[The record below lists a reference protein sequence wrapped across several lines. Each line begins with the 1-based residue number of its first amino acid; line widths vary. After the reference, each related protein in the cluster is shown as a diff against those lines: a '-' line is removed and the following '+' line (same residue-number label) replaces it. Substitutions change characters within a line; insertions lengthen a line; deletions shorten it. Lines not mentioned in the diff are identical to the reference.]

1 MYTKY
6 FGFKEKPF
14 TLTPNPRFIFLS
26 KHHKEAFAHLLYGIN
41 SHYGFIELIGE
52 VGTGKTTVLRT
63 LLGQLQ
69 DKNYRTAL
77 IFNPSLTGVEL
88 LRSINTEFGI
98 DASSHYAN
106 ELLAVLNRFL
116 LEENTNART
125 VVLVIDEAQNLD
137 PATLEQIR
145 LISNLET
152 EDDKLI
158 QIVLAGQPELD
169 NLLSRPELRQ
179 INQRIAV
186 RYRLSP
192 ISMEETHA
200 YIRHRMEVA
209 GESGGVSFSRYTI
222 KYIYLYTRGVP
233 RMINILC
240 DRALLI
246 AYGDERRHI
255 SAGIIS
261 RAIREILN
269 LPRNRFAPKHTVATI
284 AAAALVVFLV
294 VLAAQ
299 LHPGRLMQAGQQLLA
314 RSSALHAGGTAERPL
329 VEPFGK
335 RTAKTSAPATKVAPP
350 ATTDSRQ
357 TFTVAQELLSYD
369 QASTHL
375 HALNALMGR
384 WSAQPYGADGVRLTT
399 PDTFS
404 RLAAKRGVRLTA
416 FQGTLDEV
424 IRFNLPFLVVTRVSG
439 DLGPYCL
446 AVTAVRD
453 SSVTVSPA
461 LFGKSALDKKELASL
476 ANGTFYLVWKN
487 IGRIPVTITLGE
499 RRNEIGTLQR
509 LLRQA
514 GPYHGPFDGIYGEAT
529 AAAVQVFQ
537 RSRGLAADDMVG
549 ELTLAALVSYD
560 RSARIPSLKV
570 N

>member
-88 LRSINTEFGI
+88 LRSINNEFGI
-98 DASSHYAN
+98 DASSQYAN

-116 LEENTNART
+116 LEENSNGRT

-158 QIVLAGQPELD
+158 QIILAGQPELEH
-169 NLLSRPELRQ
+169 LLSKPELRQ

-186 RYRLSP
+186 RYRLRP
-192 ISMEETHA
+192 ISMDETRA

-209 GESGGVSFSRYTI
+209 GESGGVSFNRYAI

-246 AYGDERRHI
+246 AYGDERRDI
-255 SAGIIS
+255 GASIVS

-269 LPRNRFAPKHTVATI
+269 LPRNRFAPKRLATMTAAVIAVVALL
-284 AAAALVVFLV
+284 ALG
-294 VLAAQ
+294 AAQ
-299 LHPGRLMQAGQQLLA
+299 WQSGRFRHVGQRLLA
-314 RSSALHAGGTAERPL
+314 RLAAP
-329 VEPFGK
+329 
-335 RTAKTSAPATKVAPP
+335 SAPVTSEPSGAKAS
-350 ATTDSRQ
+350 ATTANSPTKAASLSASASRRISSLE
-357 TFTVAQELLSYD
+357 QELLSYE
-369 QASTHL
+369 QAGTHL
-375 HALNALMGR
+375 HALNALIAR
-384 WSAQPYGADGVRLTT
+384 WRAQPYGTVGGRLTT

-404 RLAAKRGVRLTA
+404 RLAAKRGLRLTP
-416 FQGTLDEV
+416 FTGTLDEA
-424 IRFNLPFLVVTRVSG
+424 IRFDLPFLAVTRVSG
-439 DLGPYCL
+439 DLGAYCL
-446 AVTAVRD
+446 AVTAVRGD
-453 SSVTVSPA
+453 SVTVSPA
-461 LFGKSALDKKELASL
+461 LFGKGVVDRKELASL
-476 ANGTFYLVWKN
+476 TTGTFYLVWKN
-487 IGRIPVTITLGE
+487 IGRIPVTITPGE
-499 RRNEIGTLQR
+499 RRNEISTLQR

-514 GPYHGPFDGIYGEAT
+514 GAYHGPFDGIYGDAT
-529 AAAVQVFQ
+529 AAAVRAFQ
-537 RSRGLAADDMVG
+537 HSHGIAADDLVG
-549 ELTLAALVSYD
+549 ELTLAVLVPYD
-560 RSARIPSLKV
+560 TGANIPSLKG

>member
-88 LRSINTEFGI
+88 LRSINNEFGI
-98 DASSHYAN
+98 DASSPYAN

-116 LEENTNART
+116 LEENTNSRT

-158 QIVLAGQPELD
+158 QIILAGQPELD
-169 NLLSRPELRQ
+169 QLLSKPDLRQ

-192 ISMEETHA
+192 ISMEETRA

-209 GESGGVSFSRYTI
+209 GESGGVSFSRYAI

-255 SAGIIS
+255 SAGIVS

-269 LPRNRFAPKHTVATI
+269 LPRNRFVPRNTATTI
-284 AAAALVVFLV
+284 AAAAMV
-294 VLAAQ
+294 VLFVFVAARW
-299 LHPGRLMQAGQQLLA
+299 HHGRLMQLMG
-314 RSSALHAGGTAERPL
+314 RSFALPSGVTTGRPL
-329 VEPFGK
+329 EEESAEKNPAKASVKVSPLATSDGRQLSGVE
-335 RTAKTSAPATKVAPP
+335 
-350 ATTDSRQ
+350 
-357 TFTVAQELLSYD
+357 QELLSYD
-369 QASTHL
+369 QVSTHL
-375 HALNALMGR
+375 HVLNALLGR
-384 WSAQPYGADGVRLTT
+384 WGAQPYASAGVRLTT
-399 PDTFS
+399 PNTFS
-404 RLAAKRGVRLTA
+404 RLAAKRGLRLTP
-416 FQGTLDEV
+416 FQGTLDEA
-424 IRFNLPFLVVTRVSG
+424 IRFNLPFLAVTRVSG
-439 DLGPYCL
+439 DLGDYCL
-446 AVTAVRD
+446 AVTAVRG

-461 LFGKSALDKKELASL
+461 LFGRSALDKKELASL

-487 IGRIPVTITLGE
+487 VGRIPVTITPGE
-499 RRNEIGTLQR
+499 RRIEIGTLQR
-509 LLRQA
+509 LLKQA
-514 GPYHGPFDGIYGEAT
+514 GPYHGPFDGIYGDAT
-529 AAAVQVFQ
+529 AAAVREFQ
-537 RSRGLAADDMVG
+537 RSRGIAADDLVG

-560 RSARIPSLKV
+560 RSAGIPSL
-570 N
+570 

>member
-88 LRSINTEFGI
+88 LRCINTEFGI
-98 DASSHYAN
+98 DASSPYAN

-116 LEENTNART
+116 LEENTNGRT

-158 QIVLAGQPELD
+158 QIILAGQPELEQ
-169 NLLSRPELRQ
+169 LLSKPELRQ
-179 INQRIAV
+179 LNQRIAV

-192 ISMEETHA
+192 ISMDETRA

-209 GESGGVSFSRYTI
+209 GESGGVSFSRYAI

-246 AYGDERRHI
+246 AYGDESRHI
-255 SAGIIS
+255 SAGIVS

-269 LPRNRFAPKHTVATI
+269 LPRNRFVTRHTATTI
-284 AAAALVVFLV
+284 AATVMVVLLVFL
-294 VLAAQ
+294 AARWQ
-299 LHPGRLMQAGQQLLA
+299 SGHLMRLMGH
-314 RSSALHAGGTAERPL
+314 SSALSGGVTMERLPGEL
-329 VEPFGK
+329 ADRTPAKASAKASPSATSDGRQLSGVE
-335 RTAKTSAPATKVAPP
+335 
-350 ATTDSRQ
+350 
-357 TFTVAQELLSYD
+357 QELLSYD

-375 HALNALMGR
+375 HVLNALLGS
-384 WSAQPYGADGVRLTT
+384 WGAQPYATAGVRLTT
-399 PDTFS
+399 PETFS
-404 RLAAKRGVRLTA
+404 RLAAKRGLRLTL
-416 FQGTLDEV
+416 FRGTLDEA
-424 IRFNLPFLVVTRVSG
+424 IRFNLPFLAVTRVSG
-439 DLGPYCL
+439 DLGDYCL
-446 AVTAVRD
+446 AVTAFRD
-453 SSVTVSPA
+453 NFVTVSPA
-461 LFGKSALDKKELASL
+461 LFGRSVLDKKELASL
-476 ANGTFYLVWKN
+476 ANGTFFLVWKN
-487 IGRIPVTITLGE
+487 IGHIPDTITPGE
-499 RRNEIGTLQR
+499 RRVEIGTLQR

-514 GPYHGPFDGIYGEAT
+514 GPYHGPFDGIYGDAT
-529 AAAVQVFQ
+529 AAAVREFQ
-537 RSRGLAADDMVG
+537 HSRGIAADDMVG

-560 RSARIPSLKV
+560 RRARVPSPKE

>member
-98 DASSHYAN
+98 DASSPYAN

-116 LEENTNART
+116 LEENTNGRT

-158 QIVLAGQPELD
+158 QIILAGQPELEQ
-169 NLLSRPELRQ
+169 LLSKPELRQ

-192 ISMEETHA
+192 ISMEETRA

-209 GESGGVSFSRYTI
+209 GESGGVSFSRYAI

-255 SAGIIS
+255 SAGIVS
-261 RAIREILN
+261 RAIKEILN
-269 LPRNRFAPKHTVATI
+269 LPRNRFVTRHNATTI
-284 AAAALVVFLV
+284 AAAVMV
-294 VLAAQ
+294 VLLVIVAARWQ
-299 LHPGRLMQAGQQLLA
+299 PGRLMRLMG
-314 RSSALHAGGTAERPL
+314 RSSAHPGGVITGRPPGEPAEKTP
-329 VEPFGK
+329 
-335 RTAKTSAPATKVAPP
+335 AKASIKVLPP
-350 ATTDSRQ
+350 ATSDSRQ
-357 TFTVAQELLSYD
+357 LSVVEQELLSYD
-369 QASTHL
+369 QVNTHL
-375 HALNALMGR
+375 HVLNALLSSWG
-384 WSAQPYGADGVRLTT
+384 AQPYATASVRLTT
-399 PDTFS
+399 PETFS
-404 RLAAKRGVRLTA
+404 RLAAKRGLRLTP
-416 FQGTLDEV
+416 FRGTLDEA
-424 IRFNLPFLVVTRVSG
+424 IRFNLPFLAVTRVSG
-439 DLGPYCL
+439 DLGAYYL
-446 AVTAVRD
+446 AVTAVRG
-453 SSVTVSPA
+453 SSVTISPA
-461 LFGKSALDKKELASL
+461 LFGRSILDKKELASL

-487 IGRIPVTITLGE
+487 IGHIPDTITPGE
-499 RRNEIGTLQR
+499 RRNDIGALQR

-514 GPYHGPFDGIYGEAT
+514 GQYHGPFDGIYGDAT
-529 AAAVQVFQ
+529 AAAVREFQ
-537 RSRGLAADDMVG
+537 RSRGIAADDMVG

-560 RSARIPSLKV
+560 SSTGIPSLKE